1 MALPPTYYD
10 FVRKHRPFVVDLA
23 EQDAQDLLVLSE
35 PPTSIHSVDDYDSRF
50 AQCIEQVDQEVLERI
65 ARFGGVT
72 VEQLRPGFAEA
83 RLQARTQFASLYGT
97 VNHEYHSLV
106 NFALAGKKTFHFS
119 DNLAEHLANT
129 EINLKAALIQLPFPT
144 CQFTFTSH
152 AVINA
157 MHNIRGDAGRLVIN
171 AAGLDYSAPVSAFLT
186 VHPAGAGL
194 PGRKLLICAWHARL
208 PDASYLMLKRELY
221 LGDDWTL
228 EQALRTDWETLTPDN
243 LGIGLSVN
251 VNDDTIAHQV
261 DDTFYT
267 DGLAF
272 YRIILNAVLY
282 LSSDQAELTAK
293 ASPRREIEDKAKGI
307 ASLDKRRKL
316 LQTTGRYTALDY
328 QEIGASV
335 GPIVIQKG
343 ESESGA
349 GSSTGGGSKP
359 LVRFMVRG
367 HWRRQ
372 PHGSENQERKLVWIR
387 PYYKGPDLAAT
398 INKPYLVK

>member
-1 MALPPTYYD
+1 MALSPTYYD
-10 FVRKHRPFVVDLA
+10 FVRKLRSFVADLA
-23 EQDAQDLLVLSE
+23 EQDAAELLARPL
-35 PPTSIHSVDDYDSRF
+35 PPATIHSIDDYDSRF
-50 AQCIEQVDQEVLERI
+50 AQCIDQVDMGIL
-65 ARFGGVT
+65 AHAATATGVS
-72 VEQLRPGFAEA
+72 VELLKPHLAA
-83 RLQARTQFASLYGT
+83 ALPQARAKFASLYAT
-97 VNHEYHSLV
+97 VNHEYHCLV

-144 CQFTFTSH
+144 CLFTFTSR

-157 MHNIRGDAGRLVIN
+157 MHNIRGDAGRWAIN
-171 AAGLDYSAPVSAFLT
+171 AAGLDYSAPVSVFLT

-208 PDASYLMLKRELY
+208 PDTSYLMLKRELY

-228 EQALRTDWETLTPDN
+228 EQALRTDWETLTPDD
-243 LGIGLSVN
+243 LGIGLRVN
-251 VNDDTIAHQV
+251 VDDDTIAYQD
-261 DDTFYT
+261 DDTFYN

-272 YRIILNAVLY
+272 YRIVLNAVLY
-282 LSSDQAELTAK
+282 LSSNQAELTAME
-293 ASPRREIEDKAKGI
+293 SPRREIEARAKEL
-307 ASLDKRRKL
+307 ASPPKRRKL

-328 QEIGASV
+328 QEVGASV

-343 ESESGA
+343 ETDG
-349 GSSTGGGSKP
+349 STGSAGGGKP

-372 PHGSENQERKLVWIR
+372 PHGQESQERKLIWIR
-387 PYYKGPDLAAT
+387 PYYKGSDIAAT

>member
-1 MALPPTYYD
+1 LPCAPGG
-10 FVRKHRPFVVDLA
+10 
-23 EQDAQDLLVLSE
+23 
-35 PPTSIHSVDDYDSRF
+35 
-50 AQCIEQVDQEVLERI
+50 ERRHGKVSKAPHTKI
-65 ARFGGVT
+65 LT
-72 VEQLRPGFAEA
+72 LP
-83 RLQARTQFASLYGT
+83 QARAQFASLYST

-106 NFALAGKKTFHFS
+106 NFGLADKKTFHFS

-129 EINLKAALIQLPFPT
+129 EINLRAPLIQLPFPT
-144 CQFTFTSH
+144 CLLTFTSR
-152 AVINA
+152 AVISS
-157 MHNIRGDAGRLVIN
+157 MHNIRGDFGRWAMN
-171 AAGLDYSAPVSAFLT
+171 SAGLDYSAPVSAFLT
-186 VHPAGAGL
+186 IHPAGGGL
-194 PGRKLLICAWHARL
+194 PGRKLLICAWHAKL
-208 PDASYLMLKRELY
+208 PENSYLMLKRELY

-251 VNDDTIAHQV
+251 VNDNTIAHQ
-261 DDTFYT
+261 DDDIFYT
-267 DGLAF
+267 DGFAF

-282 LSSDQAELTAK
+282 LSSHEAELTAK
-293 ASPRREIEDKAKGI
+293 ASPRKEIEDKAKDIG
-307 ASLDKRRKL
+307 SLPKRRKL

-328 QEIGASV
+328 QEVGTSV

-343 ESESGA
+343 EVEGSEA
-349 GSSTGGGSKP
+349 GKGGSKP

-372 PHGSENQERKLVWIR
+372 THGPENKDRKLTWIR

>member
-1 MALPPTYYD
+1 MTLPPTYYD
-10 FVRKHRPFVVDLA
+10 FVRKLRPFVAELA
-23 EQDAQDLLVLSE
+23 EQDAQGMLAQPQ
-35 PPTSIHSVDDYDSRF
+35 PPETIHSVDDYDSRF
-50 AQCIEQVDQEVLERI
+50 AQCIEQVDQEVLEHI

-83 RLQARTQFASLYGT
+83 RLQARAQFASLYST

-144 CQFTFTSH
+144 CLFTFTSR

-157 MHNIRGDAGRLVIN
+157 MHNIRGDAGRWAMN
-171 AAGLDYSAPVSAFLT
+171 ATGLDYSAPVSAFLT
-186 VHPAGAGL
+186 VHPAGVGL

-208 PDASYLMLKRELY
+208 PDTSYLMLKRELY

-251 VNDDTIAHQV
+251 VNDNTIAHQD

-307 ASLDKRRKL
+307 ASLPKRRKL
-316 LQTTGRYTALDY
+316 LQSTGRYTALDY
-328 QEIGASV
+328 EEVGASV

-343 ESESGA
+343 EVEG
-349 GSSTGGGSKP
+349 GETGKGGGKP

-372 PHGSENQERKLVWIR
+372 PHGPESQDRKLIWIR
-387 PYYKGPDLAAT
+387 PHYKGPDLAAT

>member
-10 FVRKHRPFVVDLA
+10 FVSKLRPSLVEMA
-23 EQDAQDLLVLSE
+23 QQDAADLLSGPN
-35 PPTSIHSVDDYDSRF
+35 PPQTIHSVDDYDSRF
-50 AQCIEQVDQEVLERI
+50 QQFIEQLNAEMLGYGADH
-65 ARFGGVT
+65 
-72 VEQLRPGFAEA
+72 PGISVKEMSPILSSAPP
-83 RLQARTQFASLYGT
+83 QAKAFFASLYGT
-97 VNHEYHSLV
+97 VNNEYHSVV
-106 NFALAGKKTFHFS
+106 NFALARKKTFHFS

-144 CQFTFTSH
+144 CLFTFTSR

-157 MHNIRGDAGRLVIN
+157 MHNIRGNTGRLAMNV
-171 AAGLDYSAPVSAFLT
+171 AGLDYSAPISVFLT
-186 VHPAGAGL
+186 VHPAGADL

-208 PDASYLMLKRELY
+208 PDTSYLALKRELF

-228 EQALRTDWETLTPDN
+228 EQALRTDWETLTPND
-243 LGIGLSVN
+243 LGIGMSVN
-251 VNDDTIAHQV
+251 LNEESIAHQD

-272 YRIILNAVLY
+272 FRIILNAVLY
-282 LSSDQAELTAK
+282 LSSDQAELIAK
-293 ASPRREIEDKAKGI
+293 ESPRREIEARVTAIK
-307 ASLDKRRKL
+307 SLPKRRKL
-316 LQTTGRYTALDY
+316 LQSAGRFTALDY
-328 QEIGASV
+328 QEVGASV

-343 ESESGA
+343 EAERSEGGA
-349 GSSTGGGSKP
+349 GGGKP

-372 PHGSENQERKLVWIR
+372 LHGTESQDRKLIWIR

>member
-10 FVRKHRPFVVDLA
+10 FVRKLRPFVAELA
-23 EQDAQDLLVLSE
+23 EQDAQDLLAQPS
-35 PPTSIHSVDDYDSRF
+35 PPATIHSVDDYDSRF
-50 AQCIEQVDQEVLERI
+50 AQCIEQVDHEVLERI

-72 VEQLRPGFAEA
+72 VEQSRPGFAEA
-83 RLQARTQFASLYGT
+83 RLQARAQFAGLYST

-106 NFALAGKKTFHFS
+106 NFALASKKTFHFS

-129 EINLKAALIQLPFPT
+129 EINLKATLIQLPFPT
-144 CQFTFTSH
+144 CLFTFTSR

-157 MHNIRGDAGRLVIN
+157 MHNIRGDAGRWAVN
-171 AAGLDYSAPVSAFLT
+171 TAELDYSAPVSAFLT
-186 VHPAGAGL
+186 VYPAGAGL
-194 PGRKLLICAWHARL
+194 PGRKLLICAWHARP
-208 PDASYLMLKRELY
+208 PDTSYLMLKRELY

-228 EQALRTDWETLTPDN
+228 EQVLRTDWETLTPDN

-251 VNDDTIAHQV
+251 VNDDTIAHQD

-282 LSSDQAELTAK
+282 LSSEQVELTAK
-293 ASPRREIEDKAKGI
+293 ASPRREIEDKAKVI
-307 ASLDKRRKL
+307 ASLSKRRKL

-328 QEIGASV
+328 QEVGASV

-343 ESESGA
+343 EAEGSEVGK
-349 GSSTGGGSKP
+349 GGGKP

-372 PHGSENQERKLVWIR
+372 PHGAESQDRKLIWIR